1 MNKKIDILM
10 ATYNGE
16 KYVREQIESIL
27 NQTYSEF
34 RLVICDDFS
43 RDNTYNILKEYEIK
57 DERIVLHR
65 NETNLGYIKNFEKLL
80 TLVENDYF
88 MFADQDD
95 VWYETKV
102 EDTLKKLDE
111 TKSDLVF
118 TDLEVVDEN
127 LNTLNDSYNTLMKY
141 KRKILRADG
150 YNKIYLYNV
159 VTGCTTLTKSKYIKE
174 ILPLPNNKNLIH
186 DHYIPLVISLCG
198 GKIEYLDKPTIKYR
212 QHGKNQVGTG
222 RYTAKL
228 KNFDEVRNHLIDIK
242 VSIFTEYV
250 NISGKFEEE
259 INNQNKEVLM
269 YFEGLKNIKYIN
281 LRGINKYFKLYRY
294 EKVSYKLLYLFVFH
308 FPIICKMGYKISK
321 VFMKKR

>member
-34 RLVICDDFS
+34 RLIICDDFS
-43 RDNTYNILKEYEIK
+43 SDNTYNILKEYEIK

-102 EDTLKKLDE
+102 EDTFKKIEDTE
-111 TKSDLVF
+111 ADLIF

-127 LNTLNDSYNTLMKY
+127 LNTLNNSYHTLMKY
-141 KRKILRADG
+141 KRKILKADG

-222 RYTAKL
+222 RYTDKL
-228 KNFDEVRNHLIDIK
+228 KNFEEVRNHLIDIK

-250 NISGKFEEE
+250 NISGKFEEK
-259 INNQNKEVLM
+259 INDQNKEALI

-281 LRGINKYFKLYRY
+281 LKGINKYFKLYRY

-308 FPIICKMGYKISK
+308 FPIICKMGYKIAK